1 MDFNNFNT
9 GEFIVSVAVG
19 VISDGGPT
27 GFIMIRLTSSD
38 PVCPEARVNRT
49 SCAQT
54 SYIQF

>member
-1 MDFNNFNT
+1 MDFNNFKT
-9 GEFIVSVAVG
+9 AEFIVSDAVG

-27 GFIMIRLTSSD
+27 GFKMIRLTSFD
-38 PVCPEARVNRT
+38 LVCPESRVNRT